1 MTWTGAEYTF
11 CAGWSSYQWA
21 PNPRQLF
28 GVQMNFRR
36 VLKVLKK
43 KLTLMLI
50 PNSVGILKQLNIP
63 VALIYFGA
71 FAVLMLLIGNF
82 FLSAEF
88 FTTKVDQAELERLRT
103 ENQRLQEK
111 YDQLRWNLA
120 EVSER
125 YSELVQKEIKIRTI
139 FDLPEID
146 LEERMLGIGGP
157 SPQNLADV
165 SEFEQDAVAT
175 EVEVDRLLRLSR
187 FELEKYGEIE
197 TSLLKVK
204 DRLDHTPSIWPT
216 KGWVSRGFGM
226 QYDPF
231 TGYKQMHRGMD
242 IASRTGTPIIA
253 AADGKVIQVRT
264 DNMMGR
270 FIVIDHGYGFR
281 TRYGHLSQAK
291 VNAGQYVKRGEVIAL
306 MGSTGYSTGPHLH
319 YEVIR
324 NGKFVAPSKYILNDM
339 NN

>member
-1 MTWTGAEYTF
+1 M
-11 CAGWSSYQWA
+11 
-21 PNPRQLF
+21 
-28 GVQMNFRR
+28 
-36 VLKVLKK
+36 KVLKK

-50 PNSVGILKQLNIP
+50 PNSMGILKQLNIP

-71 FAVLMLLIGNF
+71 FAVLVLLVGSL

-88 FTTKVDQAELERLRT
+88 FTTKVDQAELERLRA

-111 YDQLRWNLA
+111 YDQLRWNLV
-120 EVSER
+120 EVGER
-125 YSELVQKEIKIRTI
+125 YNDLVQKEIRIRNI

-146 LEERMLGIGGP
+146 SEERMLGIGGP
-157 SPQNLADV
+157 STENLADM

-197 TSLLKVK
+197 TSLLKVR

-242 IASRTGTPIIA
+242 IANRTGTPIIA
-253 AADGKVIQVRT
+253 TADGKVIQVRT

-270 FIVIDHGYGFR
+270 YIVIDHGYGFR

-291 VNAGQYVKRGEVIAL
+291 VKVGQRVRRGEVVAL

-324 NGKFVAPSKYILNDM
+324 NGKFEAPNKFILNDM
-339 NN
+339 KS